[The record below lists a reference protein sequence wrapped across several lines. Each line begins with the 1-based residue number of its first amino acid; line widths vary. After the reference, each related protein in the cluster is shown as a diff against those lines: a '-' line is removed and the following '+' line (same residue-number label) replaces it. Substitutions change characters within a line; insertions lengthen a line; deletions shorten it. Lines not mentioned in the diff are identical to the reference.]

1 MIVLFSSFV
10 VVIVILTR
18 RDYQFRSSARV
29 YLVTGVGVH
38 LTGKM
43 CKLVVPSDFIRG
55 KNENLDKLAER
66 LFPESSLHSPSIR
79 TGVPFACHQS
89 W

>member
-43 CKLVVPSDFIRG
+43 CKLVVPSGVVRG
-55 KNENLDKLAER
+55 KKNENLEELAER
-66 LFPESSLHSPSIR
+66 LFP
-79 TGVPFACHQS
+79 
-89 W
+89 